1 MSYMSH
7 SHTYE
12 KGDKPPEEA
21 KKGELRVYGM
31 KFCPFV
37 HRLKLVMH
45 AVGADHETINCNTVN
60 KPEWLF
66 DKNPRGKVPV
76 IELNG
81 DVICESDVT
90 SRYINS
96 VYGKEKNLVTE
107 DPWRRAKEEVLM
119 GDLDKATAGFF
130 KHGKAKDEA
139 GREEGTKLILESFD
153 ALVNFLNDL
162 KKPFIGGESPG
173 FNDYMFWPFMQRI
186 ALRHKKLV
194 DKNATV
200 KSYCEKMLG
209 DESVKACRHPDSLE
223 NKFWDGYF
231 LTGKPEYNI
240 Y

>member
-1 MSYMSH
+1 MLKR
-7 SHTYE
+7 TYNIT
-12 KGDKPPEEA
+12 KNILSQIQKIKTLSKIKP
-21 KKGELRVYGM
+21 
-31 KFCPFV
+31 
-37 HRLKLVMH
+37 
-45 AVGADHETINCNTVN
+45 TTQIN
-60 KPEWLF
+60 F
-66 DKNPRGKVPV
+66 
-76 IELNG
+76 
-81 DVICESDVT
+81 
-90 SRYINS
+90 
-96 VYGKEKNLVTE
+96 
-107 DPWRRAKEEVLM
+107 AHFQ
-119 GDLDKATAGFF
+119 ATAGFF

-200 KSYCEKMLG
+200 KSYCEKMVG

-223 NKFWDGYF
+223 NRFWDGYF
-231 LTGKPEYNI
+231 HTGKPEYNI